1 MDGERS
7 LKLAITI
14 DTEEDNWL
22 PYSPSGYQT
31 QNSRRIPQLQELF
44 DEFGAKPTYLVTYQ
58 MARCPVTSAIL
69 RSIHDRGACE
79 IGTHC
84 HPWSQPPHEE
94 NPEIANSMLCN
105 LPSSL
110 QARKI
115 GTLHEILQNE
125 FGFSPKSFRSGR
137 WGYSPAV
144 AETLLELSYAV
155 DTSILAHTDWT
166 SCFGPDFSMV
176 SPRPFRFDPPSI
188 FQPIE
193 QGALLEVP
201 ASVEFLQRRSSTCNA
216 VFEGIRRSP
225 LRHLRLVG
233 MLNKLGMLN
242 KVALTPEL
250 TSEDLMLRLIRSMKS
265 KGYPLATMWFHSSTL
280 MPGLTPY
287 VHSEEDAGKL
297 LGRIRSFLTAMPSEG
312 VRTVTLSEAHQ
323 LLLSA
328 TGETGLA
335 VDTKRWTWS

>member
-1 MDGERS
+1 
-7 LKLAITI
+7 
-14 DTEEDNWL
+14 
-22 PYSPSGYQT
+22 
-31 QNSRRIPQLQELF
+31 
-44 DEFGAKPTYLVTYQ
+44 
-58 MARCPVTSAIL
+58 
-69 RSIHDRGACE
+69 
-79 IGTHC
+79 
-84 HPWSQPPHEE
+84 
-94 NPEIANSMLCN
+94 MLCN

-115 GTLHEILQNE
+115 RALHDILQNE

-144 AETLLELSYAV
+144 AETLHELRYAV
-155 DTSILAHTDWT
+155 DTSVLAHTDWT

-176 SPRPFRFDPPSI
+176 SPRPFRFDPPHI
-188 FQPIE
+188 FQPAE
-193 QGALLEVP
+193 RGVLLEVP

-225 LRHLRLVG
+225 LRHLRLLG
-233 MLNKLGMLN
+233 LLDKLGILN

-265 KGYPLATMWFHSSTL
+265 KGYRLATMWFHSSTL

-287 VHSEEDAGKL
+287 VHSEEDARKF
-297 LGRIRSFLTAMPSEG
+297 LGRIRSFLAFMQGEG

-323 LLLSA
+323 LLLTA
-328 TGETGLA
+328 AGDTGRA
-335 VDTKRWTWS
+335 VDAEH